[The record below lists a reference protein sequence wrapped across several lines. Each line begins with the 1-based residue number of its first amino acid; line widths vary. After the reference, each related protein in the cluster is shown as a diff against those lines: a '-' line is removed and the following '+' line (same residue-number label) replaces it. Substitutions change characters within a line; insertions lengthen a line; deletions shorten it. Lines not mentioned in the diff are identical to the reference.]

1 MRSAG
6 LRIQGP
12 SARLH
17 PVHLFTAEGQKTAWG
32 LTIKCVSI
40 HFRKA
45 EKVDNFVDFL
55 LELDY
60 WGFSIMRRAVLP
72 VWHFWMLAWILFP
85 PALTLKKIN
94 SYSRKRQASILW
106 LAGFWLWM
114 MYKLLFFLILL
125 CKVCSHLV
133 LSASKI
139 QSKEHFWQYG
149 QSFWTFSWTF
159 FSRTSLLN
167 VRKKQK
173 KTKLFL
179 FILGQQSAV
188 FSAMFVRF

>member
-45 EKVDNFVDFL
+45 ENVDNFVDFL
-55 LELDY
+55 WELDY
-60 WGFSIMRRAVLP
+60 WEFSMRRAVLP

-114 MYKLLFFLILL
+114 MYKLLFFSSYYFAMYVHIW
-125 CKVCSHLV
+125 CWVQVKFKVKNISGNMAKVFGHSLEPSFPGHL
-133 LSASKI
+133 
-139 QSKEHFWQYG
+139 F
-149 QSFWTFSWTF
+149 
-159 FSRTSLLN
+159 
-167 VRKKQK
+167 
-173 KTKLFL
+173 
-179 FILGQQSAV
+179 
-188 FSAMFVRF
+188 